1 MSLEL
6 DARQRA
12 MLQEMGVTVWAAPPP
27 RPAPE
32 PVPAQPTAAHAEA
45 AVPPPMQA
53 AAPAPARRP
62 TPEPA
67 ARAAPAGAPPGGL
80 LLGAPQALYPQAD
93 PAATPPGLGEAWLVV
108 LESPTPGEPL
118 AGEVGRLLDNMLHAM
133 GLHRHPRAFVA
144 TLGRPAPG
152 LPAEGVEPAAGL
164 QQALATLRPAMVL
177 VLGLAAAR
185 AVLGSREPLGRLRAA
200 THQLADGTP
209 AVVSYDPAYL
219 LRAPEAKAAAWADLC
234 RALALVRHTAAG

>member
-12 MLQEMGVTVWAAPPP
+12 MLQEMGVTVWAAPPTP
-27 RPAPE
+27 PISAPE
-32 PVPAQPTAAHAEA
+32 AARAEA
-45 AVPPPMQA
+45 PVQPPMPA
-53 AAPAPARRP
+53 AEPTPARRP
-62 TPEPA
+62 PPEPA
-67 ARAAPAGAPPGGL
+67 AQPASAVAAGTQQAGL
-80 LLGAPQALYPQAD
+80 LLRAPQALYPQAD
-93 PAATPPGLGEAWLVV
+93 PAATPPELGAAWLVV

-118 AGEVGRLLDNMLHAM
+118 AGEVGRLLDNMLRAM